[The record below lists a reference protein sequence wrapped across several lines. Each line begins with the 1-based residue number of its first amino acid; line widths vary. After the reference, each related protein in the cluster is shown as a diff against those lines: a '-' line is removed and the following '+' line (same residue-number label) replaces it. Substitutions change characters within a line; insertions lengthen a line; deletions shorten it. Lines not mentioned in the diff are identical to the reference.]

1 MCEYDHAARETPER
15 QDDIVGQTIRMA
27 TGHAH
32 AFHRAST
39 LCAIRN
45 GYFNDEGMP
54 DVELGATGECHL
66 TVQALKTDALDFG
79 LDVLCGLVLE
89 ANSNGVPLYIVG
101 GMLNNLDYTL
111 IGVPQVK
118 SVADLKGR
126 KIGVIET
133 GGGRDVPWIR
143 MLLRKAG
150 LDPDRD
156 VTWVTDAGYGS
167 LDIVG
172 PRMSRHDY
180 DCTSLSGH
188 YKRPEL
194 FDAVRKA
201 GYNILAERSETYPGG
216 LPDRVI
222 ATTGEM
228 LAQQPQTVKGVLK
241 AVIRG
246 YRFARDPNNAP
257 AVRQIYLTNDWGKE
271 GLGWGAFDDKLLDG
285 MVRSAR
291 VLPPDGRVSMSG
303 LDAMIE
309 EFKSWGRVSR
319 GFHKEQVLRLA
330 VLDQAVAELNARFGP
345 DGY

>member
-1 MCEYDHAARETPER
+1 MWGNPKREPNVVS
-15 QDDIVGQTIRMA
+15 QKIRMA

-39 LCAIRN
+39 LCAIQN
-45 GYFNDEGMP
+45 GYFREEGMP

-66 TVQALKTDALDFG
+66 TVQALKTGKLDFG
-79 LDVLCGLVLE
+79 LDVLSGQVLA
-89 ANSNGVPLYIVG
+89 ANSQGVPLYIVG
-101 GMLNNLDYTL
+101 GMINNLDYTL
-111 IGVPQVK
+111 IGTPDVK

-150 LDPDRD
+150 VNPDKE
-156 VTWVTDAGYGS
+156 VIWVTGAGYGS

-172 PRMSRHDY
+172 PRMNRHDY
-180 DCTSLSGH
+180 DCTALSGH
-188 YKRPEL
+188 YQRPEL
-194 FDAVRKA
+194 FEIVRKA
-201 GYNILAERSETYPGG
+201 GYNILAERSETYPDG

-222 ATTGEM
+222 ATTGDM
-228 LAQQPQTVKGVLK
+228 LARQPETVKGVLK

-246 YRFARDPNNAP
+246 YRFGADPKNAP
-257 AVRQIYLTNDWGKE
+257 AVRQIYLSNDWGKD
-271 GLGWGAFDDKLLDG
+271 GLGWGTFDEKLLDG

-291 VLPPDGRVSMSG
+291 VLPADGRVSSSG

-309 EFKSWGRVSR
+309 EYKSWGKISKD
-319 GFHKEQVLRLA
+319 FHKEQVLRLKS
-330 VLDQAVAELNARFGP
+330 LDQAVAELNARFGP
-345 DGY
+345 QGY

>member
-1 MCEYDHAARETPER
+1 VSQEIGTATAEARSNVRT
-15 QDDIVGQTIRMA
+15 TKIRMA

-39 LCAIRN
+39 LCAIQN
-45 GYFNDEGMP
+45 GYFREEGMP

-66 TVQALKTDALDFG
+66 TVQALKTGNLDFG
-79 LDVLCGLVLE
+79 LDVLSGLVLE
-89 ANSNGVPLYIVG
+89 ANSKGDPLFIVG
-101 GMLNNLDYTL
+101 GMLNELDYTL
-111 IGVPQVK
+111 IGVADIK
-118 SVADLKGR
+118 SIADLKGR

-150 LDPDRD
+150 LDADKD
-156 VTWVTDAGYGS
+156 VTWVKDAGYGS

-172 PRMSRHDY
+172 PRLNRHDY

-194 FDAVRKA
+194 FDVIRKA
-201 GYNILAERSETYPGG
+201 GYNILAERSQTHPDG

-222 ATTGEM
+222 ATTGDM
-228 LAQQPQTVKGVLK
+228 LAREPGTVKGVLK

-246 YRFARDPNNAP
+246 YRFGRDPKNAP

-271 GLGWGAFDDKLLDG
+271 GLGWGAFDEKLLDG

-291 VLPPDGRVSMSG
+291 VLPPDGHVSITG
-303 LDAMIE
+303 LDAMIG
-309 EFKSWGRVSR
+309 EFKAWGRLSE
-319 GFHKEQVLRLA
+319 GFRKEQVLRLEI
-330 VLDQAVAELNARFGP
+330 LGQAVAELNARFGP
-345 DGY
+345 EGY

>member
-1 MCEYDHAARETPER
+1 MNQEIRLATPASAPNS
-15 QDDIVGQTIRMA
+15 VTTKIRMA

-39 LCAIRN
+39 LCAIQR
-45 GYFNDEGMP
+45 GYFRDEGMP

-66 TVQALKTDALDFG
+66 TVQALKTNKLDFG
-79 LDVLCGLVLE
+79 LDVLTAQVLE
-89 ANSNGVPLYIVG
+89 ANGKGVPLYIIG

-111 IGVPQVK
+111 IGVPEVK

-150 LDPDRD
+150 LDPDKD
-156 VTWVTDAGYGS
+156 VSWVTDAGYGS

-172 PRMSRHDY
+172 PRMQRHDY
-180 DCTSLSGH
+180 DCTALSGH

-194 FDAVRKA
+194 FDLVRKA
-201 GYNILAERSETYPGG
+201 GYNLLAERSETYPDG

-222 ATTGEM
+222 ATTGDMSARHPE
-228 LAQQPQTVKGVLK
+228 TVKGVLK

-246 YRFARDPNNAP
+246 YRFARDPKNAP
-257 AVRQIYLTNDWGKE
+257 AVREIYLTNDWGKE
-271 GLGWGAFDDKLLDG
+271 GLGWGTFDEKLLDG

-291 VLPPDGRVSMSG
+291 VLPPDGRVSLSG
-303 LDAMIE
+303 LDALIE
-309 EFKSWGRVSR
+309 EFKSWGKISKDFR
-319 GFHKEQVLRLA
+319 KEQVLRLEI
-330 VLDQAVAELNARFGP
+330 LGQAVAELNARFGP